1 MTKQEYDAI
10 MQEMKTHTL
19 PHRYVSVEGAR
30 PHLEE
35 MAVVGYDAIAGIH
48 GIREGAGSPDLRRKP
63 ALQSFRCLR
72 SKWREREMDRYE
84 RIKQGYNFQ
93 EWIQW
98 CKEWTEAVRA
108 VREGAARRGRDLSK
122 MVLTEGGK

>member
-35 MAVVGYDAIAGIH
+35 MAVVGYDAIAGILGMH
-48 GIREGAGSPDLRRKP
+48 ITRSEAADAEKTGITELQMLTIKMEGKRDGSL
-63 ALQSFRCLR
+63 
-72 SKWREREMDRYE
+72 
-84 RIKQGYNFQ
+84 
-93 EWIQW
+93 
-98 CKEWTEAVRA
+98 
-108 VREGAARRGRDLSK
+108 
-122 MVLTEGGK
+122 